1 MTDFINDYKKFLV
14 DIKSIEKDSLKI
26 KSTINQVSKN
36 ESIRDILGVLNNI
49 IDIEEKI
56 KNSNPINLNN

>member
-36 ESIRDILGVLNNI
+36 ESIRDILGVLKSI
-49 IDIEEKI
+49 FFLLFFSKMYC
-56 KNSNPINLNN
+56 PHGPQ

>member
-26 KSTINQVSKN
+26 RSTINQVSQN
-36 ESIRDILGVLNNI
+36 ESIRDILEVLDDI

-56 KNSNPINLNN
+56 KGNKKIK

>member
-56 KNSNPINLNN
+56 KNSNPIN

>member
-1 MTDFINDYKKFLV
+1 MTDFINDYKKFLI

-26 KSTINQVSKN
+26 KSTINQVSEN
-36 ESIRDILGVLNNI
+36 ESIRDILEVLNNI

-56 KNSNPINLNN
+56 KNSNNIK

>member
-1 MTDFINDYKKFLV
+1 MTDFINDYKQFLI

-26 KSTINQVSKN
+26 KSTINKVSEN
-36 ESIRDILGVLNNI
+36 ESIRDILEVLNNI

-56 KNSNPINLNN
+56 KNGNNIK

>member
-1 MTDFINDYKKFLV
+1 MTDFINDYKKFLI

-26 KSTINQVSKN
+26 KSTINQVSEN
-36 ESIRDILGVLNNI
+36 ESIRDILEVLSNI

-56 KNSNPINLNN
+56 KNNNHIK

>member
-36 ESIRDILGVLNNI
+36 ESIRDILEVLNNI

-56 KNSNPINLNN
+56 KNSNPIN

>member
-1 MTDFINDYKKFLV
+1 MTDVLTNYKKFLI

-26 KSTINQVSKN
+26 KETINKVSQN
-36 ESIRDILGVLNNI
+36 ESIKDILEVLNNI

-56 KNSNPINLNN
+56 KNKKN

>member
-1 MTDFINDYKKFLV
+1 MSDVLTNYKKFLV

-26 KSTINQVSKN
+26 KETINKVSLD
-36 ESIRDILGVLNNI
+36 ESIKDILETLDTI

-56 KNSNPINLNN
+56 KNNKKIK

>member
-1 MTDFINDYKKFLV
+1 MTDFINDYKKFLI

-26 KSTINQVSKN
+26 RSTINQVSQN
-36 ESIRDILGVLNNI
+36 ESIRDILEVLDDI

-56 KNSNPINLNN
+56 KGNKKIK